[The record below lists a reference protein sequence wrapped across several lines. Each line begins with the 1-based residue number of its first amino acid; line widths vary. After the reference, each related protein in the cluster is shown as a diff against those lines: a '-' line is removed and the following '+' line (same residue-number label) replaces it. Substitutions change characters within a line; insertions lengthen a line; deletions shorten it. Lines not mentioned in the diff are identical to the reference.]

1 MSDQIYECALSGVI
15 GEGDDF
21 ELEDGL
27 GNLPAGWFEVTIKRR
42 YPNPEYVLLQ
52 QAKQAQ
58 VEIAMRQLPADAP
71 ETIKEA
77 HRQMIS
83 LQTEALFHSFE
94 STIQPFWVAE
104 EVAHVS
110 PVEPHPEMLEVF
122 NEIRDML
129 GFNRL
134 EAPVS
139 IAPSLPTSSEQGEG
153 DDADDE
159 LVDAHGE

>member
-1 MSDQIYECALSGVI
+1 VTNQNYECALSGVVSD
-15 GEGDDF
+15 GDDY
-21 ELEDGL
+21 EIEDGL
-27 GNLPAGWFEVTIKRR
+27 NDLPAGWFEVTIKRR

-94 STIQPFWVAE
+94 STIQPFWIAE

-110 PVEPHPEMLEVF
+110 PVEPHAELLEVF
-122 NEIRDML
+122 NEIREML
-129 GFNRL
+129 GFPRL

-139 IAPSLPTSSEQGEG
+139 IAQNAPPMSGRSES

-159 LVDAHGE
+159 LVDADAE